1 MKGKIVEVSIK
12 RPRVDQASA
21 RRNRAAIN
29 CEVNEA
35 DFPSSER
42 PARTLVLAHGRALSR
57 AETMTTPM
65 MLDGAGAPSRWANE
79 AVDAL
84 PYADVL
90 PEGWREDVDR
100 LINEEMRRMSKR
112 PKDYLAEMAPAREI
126 DWSRCPLLEKEFK
139 RVAEGKGNMPPPD
152 EARYELD
159 PPPLNKRN
167 DENAWEVAVK
177 NARAQLEHQA
187 LRIQN
192 LELAAKFGTNAWR
205 AHNAS
210 LEAAVS
216 TCVREPRLLRRARA
230 RSTRTLNLLLISPRG
245 ALLSPAFPVLS
256 NHPQVRTPTERGPGG
271 DRGGEHGT

>member
-1 MKGKIVEVSIK
+1 
-12 RPRVDQASA
+12 
-21 RRNRAAIN
+21 
-29 CEVNEA
+29 
-35 DFPSSER
+35 
-42 PARTLVLAHGRALSR
+42 
-57 AETMTTPM
+57 MTTPM

-90 PEGWREDVDR
+90 PEGWRADVDR
-100 LINEEMRRMSKR
+100 MINEEMRRMSKR

-139 RVAEGKGNMPPPD
+139 RVAEGKGSMPPPD

-159 PPPLNKRN
+159 PPPLNKRD

-192 LELAAKFGTNAWR
+192 LELAAKFGAWKPPR
-205 AHNAS
+205 QPS
-210 LEAAVS
+210 F
-216 TCVREPRLLRRARA
+216 RLLV
-230 RSTRTLNLLLISPRG
+230 RSPSGSGLDPISRLGGLPLAPVGTEWPTCETCGNPLVFLAQFRLADSKVKKLDDGLLCGKLER
-245 ALLSPAFPVLS
+245 
-256 NHPQVRTPTERGPGG
+256 PTE
-271 DRGGEHGT
+271 DD